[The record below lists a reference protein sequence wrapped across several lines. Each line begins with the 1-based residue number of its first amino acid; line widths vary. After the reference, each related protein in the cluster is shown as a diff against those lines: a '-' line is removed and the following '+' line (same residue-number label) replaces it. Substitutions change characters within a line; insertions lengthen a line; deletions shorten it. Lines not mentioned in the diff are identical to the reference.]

1 VRILCLSMCFPNP
14 AETDFGVFIH
24 RRMRRVAE
32 QIPVIVLAPV
42 PVIEYGNPRR
52 VLAPLGQ
59 IPHRAQDGG
68 LDIRYPRWFYPPLG
82 GWINGLL
89 LGIQMLPRAWGLTRT
104 GPIDLIDAHF
114 AHPEGVAAALLAA
127 VLKRPFMVTLRGN
140 ETDHAVY
147 PMRLRMMGW
156 ALRRAAR
163 VVTVSERLR
172 QFAIG
177 LGCQPGRVVTIPNGI
192 DGTVFYP
199 RDREEARREWGIG
212 PLDRVIL
219 SAGYLI
225 ERKGHHRVVEALRGL
240 IDHGVAARLLI
251 AGGPGREGDYEA
263 EIRKVVTNLNLENH
277 VRFLGPVKPD
287 ALAQLMSLCDV
298 FALATSNEGWP
309 NVVHEAMAC
318 GAPVVAT
325 DIGAIPEMIH
335 SAEFGYVVPFGDKTA
350 LREALANSLGRDWNR
365 DVISRWAL
373 GRSWDNVAAEV
384 VALMQAVVA
393 EKGRRS

>member
-1 VRILCLSMCFPNP
+1 MCFPNP

-24 RRMRRVAE
+24 RRMRRVAD
-32 QIPVIVLAPV
+32 QIPVLVLAPV
-42 PVIEYGNPRR
+42 PVLEYGNPKRI
-52 VLAPLGQ
+52 LAPLGQ
-59 IPHRAQDGG
+59 IPQRAQEGG

-82 GWINGLL
+82 GWLNGPL
-89 LGIQMLPRAWGLTRT
+89 LGIQMLPRVWGLARS
-104 GPIDLIDAHF
+104 IDLIDAHF
-114 AHPEGVAAALLAA
+114 AHPEGVAAALLSA
-127 VLKRPFMVTLRGN
+127 VLRRPFVVTLRGN

-147 PMRLRMMGW
+147 AMRRWIMGW

-163 VVTVSERLR
+163 VITVSERLR
-172 QFAIG
+172 QFAIS
-177 LGCQPGRVVTIPNGI
+177 LGCEPRQVVTIPNGI
-192 DGTVFYP
+192 DGTVFYRRS
-199 RDREEARREWGIG
+199 RDEARREWSIG
-212 PLDRVIL
+212 PRDKVIL

-225 ERKGHHRVVEALRGL
+225 ERKGHHRLVEALRGV
-240 IDHGVAARLLI
+240 IDQGVEAQLLI

-263 EIRKVVTNLNLENH
+263 VIRKMVTALNLEDH

-287 ALAQLMSLCDV
+287 ALARLMSLCDV

-325 DIGAIPEMIH
+325 DIGAIPEMIQ
-335 SAEFGYVVPFGDKTA
+335 SSEFGYVVPFGDKAA
-350 LREALANSLGRDWNR
+350 LEKALADSLCRDWNR

-384 VALMQAVVA
+384 VALMREVVA
-393 EKGRRS
+393 EKEQRS